1 MVHDKIIAA
10 LQEIAVLKEKL
21 KGVKKDIKAEENID
35 AEAYLEMKKVYKE
48 LREQIKDF
56 EEDYLGDLKAGDFY
70 NQLRELRL
78 KTEEDIAH
86 ANEELYKNIAELP
99 QKAFNMQIDTEAG
112 PLRVDVQPEMQLY
125 LNGKEHRKHRAI

>member
-35 AEAYLEMKKVYKE
+35 AEAYLEMKKAYKE

-86 ANEELYKNIAELP
+86 ANEELYNNIAELP

-112 PLRVDVQPEMQLY
+112 PLRVDVHPEMQLY